1 MIDTNLSAL
10 HKQSLRNRKHQ
21 STAHQC
27 GCFFCLSIFDASRVT
42 QFWDDETTAVCPLC
56 GIDSV
61 IYDSQV
67 ESLTPG
73 LLQALKRYAWNDL
86 IDADT
91 TDVRVVYQSVDV
103 S

>member
-1 MIDTNLSAL
+1 MTEIKLSAL
-10 HKQSLRNRKHQ
+10 HKQSLRNRKYHAT
-21 STAHQC
+21 SHQC
-27 GCFFCLSIFDASRVT
+27 GCFFCLSIFEASRVR

-67 ESLTPG
+67 ERLTPQ

-86 IDADT
+86 IDSDT
-91 TDVRVVYQSVDV
+91 ANISVVYKSVNV
-103 S
+103 N